1 MLLIA
6 GLGNPGPKYAH
17 NRHNIGFMAADEIF
31 RRHRFSNW
39 QKKFQ
44 AEIADGVI
52 DGEKV
57 LLVKPQTFMN
67 LSGQSIGE
75 AMRFYK
81 LTPADLVV
89 IYDELDLVPG
99 KLRIKTGGG
108 SGGHNGIKSIDA
120 HVQSFP
126 GGQNY
131 RRMRL
136 GIGHPG
142 AKELVHN
149 YVLGD
154 FAKADNEWLD
164 TLLGAIAD
172 NVGLLAKPGDDNS
185 FMNRIALAMGDGNQR
200 PSGFKADPAQ
210 LEKAPLAAKPK
221 AQSHIR
227 QARQNQKKP
236 TIPESG
242 PMAEMLKKL
251 LGKKD

>member
-6 GLGNPGPKYAH
+6 GLGNPGSKYAH

-57 LLVKPQTFMN
+57 LLIKPLTFMN
-67 LSGQSIGE
+67 LSGQSVGE

-81 LTPADLVV
+81 LTSADLVV
-89 IYDELDLVPG
+89 IYDELDLIPG

-164 TLLGAIAD
+164 TLLGAVAD
-172 NVGLLAKPGDDNS
+172 NIGLLAKPGDDNS

-200 PSGFKADPAQ
+200 PNGFKADPAQ
-210 LEKAPLAAKPK
+210 LEKAPPK

-236 TIPESG
+236 AIPESG

>member
-52 DGEKV
+52 NGEKV

-81 LTPADLVV
+81 LTSADLVV

-164 TLLGAIAD
+164 KLLGAIAD
-172 NVGLLAKPGDDNS
+172 NVGLLATKGEDNS

-210 LEKAPLAAKPK
+210 LEKAPQK

-236 TIPESG
+236 DIPASG

>member
-6 GLGNPGPKYAH
+6 GLGNPGSKYAH

-31 RRHRFSNW
+31 RRHHFSNW

-57 LLVKPQTFMN
+57 LLIKPLTFMN
-67 LSGQSIGE
+67 LSGQSVGE

-81 LTPADLVV
+81 LTSADLVV
-89 IYDELDLVPG
+89 IYDELDLIPG

-164 TLLGAIAD
+164 TLLGAVAD
-172 NVGLLAKPGDDNS
+172 NIGLLAKPGDDNS

-200 PSGFKADPAQ
+200 PNGFKADPAQ
-210 LEKAPLAAKPK
+210 LEKAPPK

-236 TIPESG
+236 AIPESG

>member
-1 MLLIA
+1 
-6 GLGNPGPKYAH
+6 
-17 NRHNIGFMAADEIF
+17 MAADEIF

-89 IYDELDLVPG
+89 IYDELDLIPG

-120 HVQSFP
+120 HMQAFP

-172 NVGLLAKPGDDNS
+172 NVGLLAAKGEDNS

-210 LEKAPLAAKPK
+210 LEKAPPK

-236 TIPESG
+236 NIPASG

>member
-57 LLVKPQTFMN
+57 LLIKPQTFMN

-81 LTPADLVV
+81 LTSADLVV
-89 IYDELDLVPG
+89 IYDELDLIPG

-126 GGQNY
+126 GSQNY

-164 TLLGAIAD
+164 TLLGAVAD

-210 LEKAPLAAKPK
+210 LDKAPPK

-236 TIPESG
+236 AIPESG